1 MKRREIALLA
11 LLTLVVTV
19 PFLGKAF
26 HIDDTF
32 VLHISE
38 LILTDPLDPFA
49 GQFDWFGHELSV
61 WEATTNP
68 PLVSYYLA
76 PFAWLSGYSETIL
89 HGAMVL
95 FYALLAIGTFMLAR
109 RFTKAPGW
117 ITAFVMLSPAVVV
130 SGNVMRDIPG
140 AALATLAAA
149 LYIRGVDAGDG
160 RSKAAGAIAGG
171 LAVLAKYSMGVLLPV
186 LALYPVIRGRKWKDV
201 GWLFLSGAVVLAWCL
216 HTLLIY
222 GQVHPWY
229 LFLERSADSGF
240 VWEDKFQGA
249 FLIIGSS
256 LFLVP
261 ALLWEAGRRRLWSC
275 LAVVA
280 VASGFVAVHGYF
292 YYKGSMDGQF
302 YLWVLLGGMLVA
314 FTAWG
319 SREDSESRDALF
331 LFLWVAA
338 TFIFSVKLV
347 PFQAVRHLILLLPP
361 MLIIL
366 FRFLGQRKGNVLPRT
381 ILGILLAVQCGV
393 AFLVQSADYEYAEAY
408 RDFAQTYVQPET
420 DGSTWYVGHWGW
432 KFYADRAGWR
442 QLHRDGPAP
451 RTGDFLVWP
460 QRVHIGDVFSEK
472 NDLRDRLQLVSS
484 SPVPARIPIKTMSTE
499 GRASFYAVVR
509 GRLPYRFEFSVPLEV
524 INVYKVRPSTME
536 TGQER

>member
-1 MKRREIALLA
+1 MKRRDFALLA
-11 LLTLVVTV
+11 FLTLLVTV
-19 PFLGKAF
+19 PFLGKPF

-38 LILTDPLDPFA
+38 LILANPWDPFA

-76 PFAWLSGYSETIL
+76 PFAWLSGFSEIVL

-95 FYALLAIGTFMLAR
+95 FYALLALGTFLLAR
-109 RFTKAPGW
+109 RFTAAPRW
-117 ITAFVMLSPAVVV
+117 ITAFVMLSPAVVI
-130 SGNVMRDIPG
+130 SGNVMRDVPG

-149 LYIRGVDAGDG
+149 LYIHGVDTGDR
-160 RSKAAGAIAGG
+160 RSKAAGALLGG

-186 LALYPVIRGRKWKDV
+186 LALYPILRGRKWREV

-216 HTLLIY
+216 HTLVIY
-222 GQVHPWY
+222 GQIHPWY

-240 VWEDKFQGA
+240 GWEDKFQGA
-249 FLIIGSS
+249 FLILGSS

-261 ALLWEAGRRRLWSC
+261 ALLWEAGKRRLWRC
-275 LAVVA
+275 LAA
-280 VASGFVAVHGYF
+280 VALTSGFVALHGYL

-302 YLWVLLGGMLVA
+302 YLWGLLGGALVA
-314 FTAWG
+314 FAAWG

-331 LFLWVAA
+331 LFLWVTAA
-338 TFIFSVKLV
+338 LIFSVKLV

-366 FRFLGQRKGNVLPRT
+366 FRFLGRGKGTALPGT
-381 ILGILLAVQCGV
+381 LLGILLAVQGSV
-393 AFLVQSADYEYAEAY
+393 AFLGQAADYEYAEAY
-408 RDFAQTYVQPET
+408 RDFARGYVQPSSE
-420 DGSTWYVGHWGW
+420 GSTWYVGHWGW
-432 KFYADRAGWR
+432 KFYADRSGWQ

-451 RTGDFLVWP
+451 RAGDFLVWP
-460 QRVHIGDVFSEK
+460 QKVHIGDVFGGK
-472 NDLRDRLQLVSS
+472 NDLRDRLQLISS

-509 GRLPYRFEFSVPLEV
+509 GRLPYRFESLVPLEV
-524 INVYKVRPSTME
+524 INVYKVSSSRIE
-536 TGQER
+536 TGMER